1 MHHPSEI
8 IQTTNVSYTLVHII
22 TIIVHP
28 FNNDIARSFMP
39 SFTAPSIAVIFTQLK
54 RSTGNF
60 EGEGWFERGLG
71 FCVKVYP

>member
-28 FNNDIARSFMP
+28 LNNDIARSFMP
-39 SFTAPSIAVIFTQLK
+39 SFAAPSIAFIFTQLK
-54 RSTGNF
+54 CGTRNF
-60 EGEGWFERGLG
+60 EGEGWLE
-71 FCVKVYP
+71 